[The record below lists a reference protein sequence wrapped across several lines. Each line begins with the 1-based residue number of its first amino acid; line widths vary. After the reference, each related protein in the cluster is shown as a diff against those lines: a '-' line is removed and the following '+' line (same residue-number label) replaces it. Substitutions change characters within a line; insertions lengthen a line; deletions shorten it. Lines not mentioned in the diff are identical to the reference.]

1 MFIGKSLMNIRILN
15 EYSRAQLADKL
26 DITEQAIWQYEN
38 GYVTPKLEIINKMKI
53 LFDVKSTYFFKEDL
67 IEQENSNNIHI
78 ERIAYRSDTI
88 NVAMKTQSECMH
100 MEYLDAI
107 LNKVIMNLHLPSNQL
122 VELRSLVLSY
132 LNENQDLNRDEQISQ
147 VANTAR
153 NYLKI
158 PKNSNEN
165 LVFYLEKAGA
175 FIIEKPIGEKIDAY
189 SLWSE
194 RDRPYIVLGNL
205 KKSSVRR
212 NFDLAHELG
221 HLLLHYKTEF
231 NMLDKSQYKVKE
243 DEAHKF
249 AAEFLMPKEL
259 FLEDIGKV
267 NRISNPDSYIE
278 LKKKWLVSI
287 QAMALRANS
296 LDKMTYQQL
305 RYFYMSINKKGYKSL
320 EPLDKEIP
328 IEKPMKFQSIL
339 QLVFEKR
346 LLVLEDLLDELRI
359 TIDFLIKITGIPA
372 SFFEKYERNVSKKFS
387 INDLSIVD

>member
-1 MFIGKSLMNIRILN
+1 MNIRILN